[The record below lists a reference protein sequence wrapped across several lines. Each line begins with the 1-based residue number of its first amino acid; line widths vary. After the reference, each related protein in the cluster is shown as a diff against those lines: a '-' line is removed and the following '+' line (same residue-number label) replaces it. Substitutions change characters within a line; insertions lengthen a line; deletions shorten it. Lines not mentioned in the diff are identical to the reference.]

1 MGFWCCDRKH
11 DADRYRQ
18 IFNTDKGYASPRL
31 IAGASSPLF
40 ILLLLEV
47 TVVGGTSC
55 LHRAIVSA

>member
-1 MGFWCCDRKH
+1 MLIDTVKF
-11 DADRYRQ
+11 
-18 IFNTDKGYASPRL
+18 FNIDKGYASSRL